1 MQGGFPLQRRKL
13 KLQLRASQIQAPPG
27 RTFWS
32 TPVQL
37 DAVGGAAVVSVP
49 CPLQGPPSSA
59 VDHRAAYMVAVTA
72 AQVSCLRPLFSL
84 RQPHDSSNPPS
95 MKKHP
100 QQTSWLSEP
109 CHVLALHC
117 V

>member
-13 KLQLRASQIQAPPG
+13 KLQLRASQIQAPSG

-49 CPLQGPPSSA
+49 CPLQGPPSST

-72 AQVSCLRPLFSL
+72 AQVL
-84 RQPHDSSNPPS
+84 NP
-95 MKKHP
+95 KP
-100 QQTSWLSEP
+100 QTQSP
-109 CHVLALHC
+109 KA
-117 V
+117 